1 MKSNFSAVW
10 DRIGALQGETFRQMR
25 GGEFTYEVKSGCVV
39 PDRTNR
45 LIPRAHFERAWAI
58 VPLEN
63 TVPLQS
69 LQGPS
74 YIYAIL
80 MDPRIRAGEW

>member
-1 MKSNFSAVW
+1 VSSFEAVW
-10 DRIGALQGETFRQMR
+10 DRIKALQGETFHQVR
-25 GGEFTYEVKSGCVV
+25 GGAFTYVVMSGCVV

-45 LIPRAHFERAWAI
+45 LIPRSNFARAWEM
-58 VPLEN
+58 VPLRS

-69 LQGPS
+69 FQGPS

-80 MDPRIRAGEW
+80 MDPRVRAGEW